1 MEKRNFIFRF
11 VLQMVTAAVKNAIQ
25 LHKAGCVAPPT
36 AAPPAL
42 CPRGPGRLSS
52 SSPKLSRIIRCVSGR
67 LRLWSGLAR
76 ISESVS
82 AAVIAQHLS
91 ERAPTAV
98 GIHVDLVGS
107 TVMLDASII
116 NVIPMRP
123 VPAAKISSLP

>member
-11 VLQMVTAAVKNAIQ
+11 VLQIVTAAVKNAIQ

-36 AAPPAL
+36 AAPP
-42 CPRGPGRLSS
+42 GPGRLSS

-67 LRLWSGLAR
+67 LRRWSGLAR

>member
-1 MEKRNFIFRF
+1 M
-11 VLQMVTAAVKNAIQ
+11 
-25 LHKAGCVAPPT
+25 
-36 AAPPAL
+36 
-42 CPRGPGRLSS
+42 
-52 SSPKLSRIIRCVSGR
+52 
-67 LRLWSGLAR
+67 
-76 ISESVS
+76 S

>member
-1 MEKRNFIFRF
+1 
-11 VLQMVTAAVKNAIQ
+11 MVTAAVKNAIQ

-36 AAPPAL
+36 AAPPRARPFIFEFTKTL
-42 CPRGPGRLSS
+42 ENHPLRVRSAAAGAGR
-52 SSPKLSRIIRCVSGR
+52 
-67 LRLWSGLAR
+67 GLAR